1 MNIVESKYAAAANRR
16 MTPERYEHTLAV
28 AKSAMEIAGMH
39 GVSVQDAE
47 MAGLLHDYARDLA
60 ANELLRIAE
69 SAGLIEYEI
78 ERRVP
83 VLLHGPV
90 GAWLVQSEL
99 GVENRSVLR
108 AIVVHTVG
116 APDMDRLAK
125 IIYLADLIAAGRTCP
140 IVGKLRLAVKGDLDQ
155 ALLIS
160 LAFSIRYLLKRGKVI
175 HPQTVAAW
183 NYFLDEKGRGSLFV
197 RGPGTGLEGG
207 RSGCGQE
214 CR

>member
-1 MNIVESKYAAAANRR
+1 
-16 MTPERYEHTLAV
+16 
-28 AKSAMEIAGMH
+28 
-39 GVSVQDAE
+39 
-47 MAGLLHDYARDLA
+47 
-60 ANELLRIAE
+60 
-69 SAGLIEYEI
+69 
-78 ERRVP
+78 